1 MEKAKITWVAQ
12 NNSTFMVRARSAA
25 TMIGAVRAAREF
37 IRGELFG
44 EGVATIYSDGHPVK
58 QTERSIHTGYQWVT
72 RDI

>member
-1 MEKAKITWVAQ
+1 MANSKITWGAQ
-12 NNSTFMVRARSAA
+12 NNSTFMPRTRSAN

-44 EGVATIYSDGHPVK
+44 EGVATIYIDGKPVK
-58 QTERSIHTGYQWVT
+58 QTECSIHTGYQWVT